1 MILFLADAYCVVV
14 RRGDTVLDH
23 TVILKWLIWEK
34 EGVRCAGEK
43 VVQVSETQ
51 VHPLS
56 HSSMRDRGGNL
67 FVQRKSK
74 WKYLLILLGWIL
86 RFRCGWNYD
95 SINPKGNQ
103 PWILTGRTDAEAE
116 APILWPLDANSWL
129 TGKDPDAG
137 KDGRQK
143 VKRATEDE
151 MVGWHHRLDE
161 HEFEQTLRDSEGQ
174 GSLVCCSPWGSQRV
188 GHNLITEQHYQ
199 NEVNE

>member
-1 MILFLADAYCVVV
+1 MFLFLADAYCVVV

-74 WKYLLILLGWIL
+74 
-86 RFRCGWNYD
+86 
-95 SINPKGNQ
+95 
-103 PWILTGRTDAEAE
+103 
-116 APILWPLDANSWL
+116 
-129 TGKDPDAG
+129 
-137 KDGRQK
+137 
-143 VKRATEDE
+143 
-151 MVGWHHRLDE
+151 
-161 HEFEQTLRDSEGQ
+161 
-174 GSLVCCSPWGSQRV
+174 
-188 GHNLITEQHYQ
+188 
-199 NEVNE
+199 